1 MIPSPTA
8 RSGTQEYLCNR
19 RKESQISNAIL
30 VASTK
35 MLKGNAMFF
44 EGTPMLEASTK
55 MLKGNAMFFAGTPMP
70 FDF

>member
-8 RSGTQEYLCNR
+8 SSGTPEYLCNG
-19 RKESQISNAIL
+19 RKESQIINNAML

-35 MLKGNAMFF
+35 MLKGNATFF
-44 EGTPMLEASTK
+44 E
-55 MLKGNAMFFAGTPMP
+55 GTPMP

>member
-1 MIPSPTA
+1 M
-8 RSGTQEYLCNR
+8 
-19 RKESQISNAIL
+19 L

-55 MLKGNAMFFAGTPMP
+55 MLKGNAMFFAGTLMP